1 MKENKFDIRSKIIFK
16 KRCLKIT
23 KTKKT
28 ENHEMTFDTSQR
40 KSAII
45 VGALILIAYDV
56 LISGTLESKI
66 IVMLLE
72 LISGVAVIGIAVI
85 MFPFLKPYN
94 ERLTVGYVV
103 FKFIEGFLMIIAGII
118 FLSHSTSLLEVRDW
132 IYVNH
137 AYIFILG
144 ALIFYYLLYQSK
156 LIPRFISVW
165 GVIALILLLV
175 GNLLEIMGL
184 SPAMLIFLY
193 LPIMLNEVFLAI
205 WLIVKGFNE
214 DAITSGAVKT
224 DIN

>member
-1 MKENKFDIRSKIIFK
+1 
-16 KRCLKIT
+16 
-23 KTKKT
+23 
-28 ENHEMTFDTSQR
+28 MTFDTSQR

-56 LISGTLESKI
+56 LISGTLELKI

-72 LISGVAVIGIAVI
+72 LISGVAVIAIAVI
-85 MFPFLKPYN
+85 MFPILKPYN

>member
-1 MKENKFDIRSKIIFK
+1 
-16 KRCLKIT
+16 
-23 KTKKT
+23 
-28 ENHEMTFDTSQR
+28 MTFDTSQR

-56 LISGTLESKI
+56 LISGTLELKI

-72 LISGVAVIGIAVI
+72 LISGVAVIAIAVI
-85 MFPFLKPYN
+85 MFPILKPYN

-132 IYVNH
+132 IYVSH

-205 WLIVKGFNE
+205 WLIVKGFNS
-214 DAITSGAVKT
+214 DAIASGAVKT

>member
-1 MKENKFDIRSKIIFK
+1 
-16 KRCLKIT
+16 
-23 KTKKT
+23 
-28 ENHEMTFDTSQR
+28 MTNDTSKR
-40 KSAII
+40 KSAVI
-45 VGALILIAYDV
+45 VGVLILVAYAV
-56 LISGTLESKI
+56 LFSGGLEAL

-85 MFPFLKPYN
+85 MFPILKPQN
-94 ERLTVGYVV
+94 EKLDIGYLVI
-103 FKFIEGFLMIIAGII
+103 KIIEGGVMIIAGIM
-118 FLSHSTSLLEVRDW
+118 FLSQDALLLEIRDW
-132 IYVNH
+132 IYVSH

-165 GVIALILLLV
+165 GVIAVIMLLV
-175 GNLLEIMGL
+175 GNLLEIMGI
-184 SPAMLIFLY
+184 SPAMLIFLF

-205 WLIVKGFNE
+205 WLIVKGFNK

>member
-1 MKENKFDIRSKIIFK
+1 
-16 KRCLKIT
+16 
-23 KTKKT
+23 
-28 ENHEMTFDTSQR
+28 MTFDTSQR

-72 LISGVAVIGIAVI
+72 LISGVAVIAIAVI
-85 MFPFLKPYN
+85 MFPILKPYN

>member
-1 MKENKFDIRSKIIFK
+1 
-16 KRCLKIT
+16 
-23 KTKKT
+23 
-28 ENHEMTFDTSQR
+28 MTFDTSQR

-56 LISGTLESKI
+56 LISGTLELKI

-72 LISGVAVIGIAVI
+72 LISGVAVIAIAVI
-85 MFPFLKPYN
+85 MFPILKPYN

-132 IYVNH
+132 IYVSH

>member
-1 MKENKFDIRSKIIFK
+1 
-16 KRCLKIT
+16 
-23 KTKKT
+23 
-28 ENHEMTFDTSQR
+28 MTFDTSQR

-72 LISGVAVIGIAVI
+72 LISGVAVIAIAVI
-85 MFPFLKPYN
+85 MFPILKLYN

-132 IYVNH
+132 IYVSH

-205 WLIVKGFNE
+205 WLIFKGFNS
-214 DAITSGAVKT
+214 DAIASGALKT

>member
-1 MKENKFDIRSKIIFK
+1 
-16 KRCLKIT
+16 
-23 KTKKT
+23 
-28 ENHEMTFDTSQR
+28 MTFDTSQR